1 MIVIVPLGGIGDRFK
16 KLGFKEPKALI
27 EVEQKPILFHLLDN
41 LNLKNIDFVYIPYNK
56 EYEKHDFENIVK
68 NKYSGIKFK
77 FLKLE
82 SNTRGA
88 AETLNIAIQNLT
100 YPDCPVLCVDSDNFY
115 LTDIVNLWNGENKIF
130 TFKDYSTSNKF
141 SYVDDNNPIQKIIE
155 KEKISDLACCG
166 VYGFDSHVTL
176 QKYCQKIIDQD
187 IRQKEEFYTSGV
199 IQEMI
204 KDEIK
209 FESQL
214 IMNKD
219 YFSLGTPEQVDE
231 FEHPF
236 LFDLDGT
243 LVNTD
248 YIYVKVWNKIMK
260 KYNLSID
267 EQFFDFFIQGKN
279 DLSFLTS
286 VFPTITK
293 NEVIKISNLKDDL
306 FIEYLKYDNNDIM
319 IEGAKTFIETNKNR
333 KMAIITSCN
342 KVAATF
348 IIEKIQLNE
357 YMQFIIAAED
367 CVNHKPHNEPYMKG
381 ISLLN
386 STKEKCFIFEDS
398 MSGYKSA
405 KNVDGSK
412 ITLII
417 HENNK
422 TIHEHTNEYKI
433 TNYND
438 FDIDLLQHNNL
449 ENNIKNMIIQKLSL
463 LPIKNIVFD
472 NVSMKTGYICDIQ
485 SLKIEYN
492 DKSKNAVLKIENT
505 DNELSNV
512 AKKIDLYSNE
522 NYFYKELAN
531 VINIETPYCFGTF
544 ILDNKNTII
553 MENLNDLPGTFNIDL
568 NKNIDDILNIVG
580 KLVNMHNRFCFD
592 NDESI
597 ILSMQKINKI
607 TDIHYYNELV
617 EQRFEK
623 FIIINQQLF
632 TQDETKILKN
642 IANNYNKIVK
652 KSGKFPLNFCH
663 GDAKSANIFFKH
675 VGNLSVPIFLD
686 WQYIHLNKGIS
697 DIAFLLVEST
707 EYNEN
712 INNIILNYYF
722 KKSKMYNDYNDFIH
736 DFKVSLC
743 IFPFFVMVWFNTENR
758 DCLLDKVFPI
768 RFMKNVL
775 KFYNHYLDDDF
786 FEDFE
791 TK

>member
-1 MIVIVPLGGIGDRFK
+1 MIIIIPLGGIGDRFK
-16 KLGFKEPKALI
+16 KRGFKEPKALI
-27 EVEQKPILFHLLDN
+27 EVDKKPILFHLLDN
-41 LNLKNIDFVYIPYNK
+41 LNLQNIDFVYIPYNK
-56 EYEKHDFENIVK
+56 EYEKYDFENTVK
-68 NKYSGIKFK
+68 NRYNDIQFK
-77 FLKLE
+77 FFKLE

-115 LTDIVNLWNGENKIF
+115 LTDIINLWNGENKIF

-141 SYVDDNNPIQKIIE
+141 SYVDDNTPIQKIIE
-155 KEKISDLACCG
+155 KEKISDFACCG

-176 QKYCQKIIDQD
+176 QKYCQKIIDHD

-204 KDEIK
+204 KDKIK
-209 FESQL
+209 FQSQL
-214 IMNKD
+214 ILNKD

-248 YIYVKVWNKIMK
+248 HIYVKVWNEIMK

-279 DLSFLTS
+279 DLSFLMS

-293 NEVIKISNLKDDL
+293 NEVKKISKLKDDL
-306 FIEYLKYDNNDIM
+306 FIEYLKDDNKDIM
-319 IEGAKTFIETNKNR
+319 VEGAKSFIETNKNR

-342 KVAATF
+342 KAAAKF
-348 IIEKIQLNE
+348 ILEKTNLNE
-357 YMQFIIAAED
+357 YMQFLIAAED
-367 CVNHKPHNEPYMKG
+367 CDNHKPHNEPYIKG

-386 STKEKCFIFEDS
+386 SSKEKCYIFEDS

-405 KNVDGSK
+405 KNVNGSK

-422 TIHEHTNEYKI
+422 IIHEYTNEYKI

-438 FDIDLLQHNNL
+438 FDINMLQGSNIENNL
-449 ENNIKNMIIQKLSL
+449 KNMIIKNLPL
-463 LPIKNIVFD
+463 LPIKNIIFD
-472 NVSMKTGYICDIQ
+472 NINMKTGYICDIQ

-522 NYFYKELAN
+522 NYFYKELAK
-531 VINIETPYCFGTF
+531 VINVEKPYCFGTF
-544 ILDNKNTII
+544 TLDNKNAII
-553 MENLNDLPGTFNIDL
+553 MENLNDLPGEFNVNL
-568 NKNIDDILNIVG
+568 NKNVDNILTITG

-592 NDESI
+592 NADDI
-597 ILSMQKINKI
+597 ILSMKKINKI

-617 EQRFEK
+617 EKRFEK
-623 FIIINQQLF
+623 FITINQQLF
-632 TQDETKILKN
+632 TQDETKILQN

-652 KSGKFPLNFCH
+652 KSGEFPLNFCH
-663 GDAKSANIFFKH
+663 GDVKSANIFFKH
-675 VGNLSVPIFLD
+675 VGNLNVPVFLD

-697 DIAFLLVEST
+697 DIAFLLIEST
-707 EYNEN
+707 DYNEN

-722 KKSKMYNDYNDFIH
+722 KKSKMYNDFHVFMH
-736 DFKVSLC
+736 DFKLSLC

-775 KFYNHYLDDDF
+775 KFYNKFLNDQF
-786 FEDFE
+786 FADI
-791 TK
+791 